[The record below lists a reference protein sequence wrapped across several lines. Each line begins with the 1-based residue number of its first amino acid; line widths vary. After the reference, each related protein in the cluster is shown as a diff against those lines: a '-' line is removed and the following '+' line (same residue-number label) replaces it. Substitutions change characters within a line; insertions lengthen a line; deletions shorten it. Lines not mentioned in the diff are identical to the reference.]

1 MKSLIIHERANENH
15 PGAVVTSGLVPHR
28 SSGREPSA
36 AITVRPMN
44 DRRRDTA
51 ANIHAAPTRWTTRWA
66 LSVRPMSSSA
76 PPRDADDVLVESW
89 RVRVGRDEL
98 PVYVARPKDA
108 GIFPAVLVFQEIFG
122 IHAYIQ
128 EVCRQLAREGYVA
141 AAPDFYF
148 RLGDATRILD
158 IPTLR
163 ATLVEKTPQ
172 SQVWADTDATV
183 RRLESTS
190 SVDPS
195 RLAIT
200 GFCWGGN
207 LTWTYAAHNPR
218 VRAGVAWYGKL
229 AETAGPPP
237 KRTPLE
243 VASSLTVPILGL
255 YGGKD
260 ASIPAA
266 DVEAMRAV
274 LAKGQSG
281 SRIDVYPD
289 ADHGFH
295 ANYRPSFHREA
306 AEDGWRKMLGWF
318 REHGVE
324 PR

>member
-1 MKSLIIHERANENH
+1 
-15 PGAVVTSGLVPHR
+15 
-28 SSGREPSA
+28 
-36 AITVRPMN
+36 MN
-44 DRRRDTA
+44 DRRRDL
-51 ANIHAAPTRWTTRWA
+51 APINATPARWTTGWA
-66 LSVRPMSSSA
+66 LSVRPTQSSA
-76 PPRDADDVLVESW
+76 PPAGADDVLVESW
-89 RVRVGRDEL
+89 PVGVGPDEL
-98 PVYVARPKDA
+98 PVYVARPKGA
-108 GIFPAVLVFQEIFG
+108 GVFPAVLVFQEIFG
-122 IHAYIQ
+122 IHAYVQ
-128 EVCRQLAREGYVA
+128 EVCRRLAREGYVA

-148 RLGDATRILD
+148 RLGDATRVLD

-172 SQVWADTDATV
+172 SQVWADADATV
-183 RRLESTS
+183 RRLESS
-190 SVDPS
+190 SCVDPT
-195 RLAIT
+195 RLAVT

-207 LTWTYAAHNPR
+207 LTWTYASHNPR

-243 VASSLTVPILGL
+243 LASSLTVPILGL

-266 DVEAMRAV
+266 DVDAMRAI
-274 LAKGQSG
+274 LANGRSG

-295 ANYRPSFHREA
+295 ADYRPSFHREA

-318 REHGVE
+318 REHGVGS
-324 PR
+324 R